1 MGLSG
6 STLLTPFKS
15 CQRNLHEPNHID
27 TWRRHSLNVEL
38 QKSELTKAKERSF
51 RLLSYRARSE
61 KEIVDRLRE
70 KRFSRSVIDQTI
82 HDLKGSGLIDDLEF
96 ARMWAKSR
104 LIGKKMGKGR
114 IMGELR
120 DKGVKSDI
128 VDTAIDEYFKEV
140 DVEDVA
146 LSLLRGRINRYRSLD
161 KNKALKR
168 MSDFLFRRGFEGE
181 VIWSTVQKVWDE
193 IEKDEE
199 R

>member
-1 MGLSG
+1 
-6 STLLTPFKS
+6 
-15 CQRNLHEPNHID
+15 
-27 TWRRHSLNVEL
+27 
-38 QKSELTKAKERSF
+38 
-51 RLLSYRARSE
+51 
-61 KEIVDRLRE
+61 
-70 KRFSRSVIDQTI
+70 
-82 HDLKGSGLIDDLEF
+82 
-96 ARMWAKSR
+96 
-104 LIGKKMGKGR
+104 
-114 IMGELR
+114 MGELR